1 MLLPKRSV
9 GLEHTSVPLLV
20 LDLITLL
27 IEVVRLVVLDLGI
40 AQVVLVYQLVQEQPS
55 VGLGGLQQAPLLEV
69 FL

>member
-1 MLLPKRSV
+1 
-9 GLEHTSVPLLV
+9 VPILV

-40 AQVVLVYQLVQEQPS
+40 EQVVLVYQLVQEQPS
-55 VGLGGLQQAPLLEV
+55 VGLGALQQEPLLEV